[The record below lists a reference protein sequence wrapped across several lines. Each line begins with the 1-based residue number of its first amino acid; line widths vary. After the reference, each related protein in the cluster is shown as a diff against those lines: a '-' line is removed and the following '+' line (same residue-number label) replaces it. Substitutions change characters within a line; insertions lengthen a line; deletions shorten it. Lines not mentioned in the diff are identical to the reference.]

1 MKSYNIDMD
10 ISNIIYYL
18 WTHAEASKSHIQTFY
33 LESSFFK
40 IELNFF
46 FFFYEAVLQQQLCCL
61 SQKVAGLI
69 PRSASFLSGACSPS
83 VCVGSLQVHQANLQL

>member
-18 WTHAEASKSHIQTFY
+18 WTHAEASKSHIQTFF
-33 LESSFFK
+33 LESIFFK

-46 FFFYEAVLQQQLCCL
+46 FFFFIKQCY
-61 SQKVAGLI
+61 SNSSVA
-69 PRSASFLSGACSPS
+69 S
-83 VCVGSLQVHQANLQL
+83 VRRLQV